1 MSKIRSTPIKITAV
15 LGLLL
20 AIAASSLAKTQP
32 AFPNIKI
39 KNFGQMD
46 ERFYRGGQPKEEDL
60 KDLAALSIKTVINLR
75 DDFEPWEQQAV
86 EATGMRYVS
95 IPMDGHAYPTTETV
109 NAFLKVVNDPATG
122 KFFAHCA
129 GGKHR
134 TGSMGA
140 VYRFTHDHWNY
151 DQVYAEMKQY
161 GFYTYLGHGKFKDFV
176 QDYWNQTQTESATRA
191 AAQGSK

>member
-1 MSKIRSTPIKITAV
+1 MSKIRETPV
-15 LGLLL
+15 RV
-20 AIAASSLAKTQP
+20 IAALAFLIALTAASVAKTDP
-32 AFPNIKI
+32 AFASIKI

-46 ERFYRGGQPKEEDL
+46 DRFYRGGQPKPEDL
-60 KDLAALSIKTVINLR
+60 KDLASIGIKTVINLR

-86 EATGMRYVS
+86 EAAGMRYVS
-95 IPMDGHAYPTTETV
+95 IPMDGHAYPSKETV
-109 NAFLKVVNDPATG
+109 NAFLTVVNDPETG

-140 VYRFTHDHWNY
+140 IYRYTHDHWNY
-151 DQVYAEMKQY
+151 DQVYAEMKKY

-176 QDYWNQTQTESATRA
+176 QDYWNQSQ
-191 AAQGSK
+191 